1 MEKTKLGRLIN
12 RRFHRKGLLIT
23 ALAHPSYSGAQNTSA
38 ESSLSFQRFEFLG
51 DAILNLFVASEL
63 YRRFP
68 KANEGLLSRMRSILV
83 SRKLLAKIAR
93 SIGLNTNFRLGK
105 YQENITAGAREK
117 ILADVFE
124 ALLAALYF
132 DRGRKTVEQFLLQCF
147 ASYFNPKKLFLI
159 DPNPKS
165 SLQEFTQGKFGSLPV
180 YEVRPHKKRKL
191 FTAWVKIRGIRKAKG
206 SGSTKQEAESR
217 AAAAAL
223 KKLKIRKKLTYS

>member
-1 MEKTKLGRLIN
+1 MEKIKLRHSIN
-12 RRFHRKGLLIT
+12 KRFRRKGLLIT
-23 ALAHPSYSGAQNTSA
+23 ALTHPSYSGSQNVSP
-38 ESSLSFQRFEFLG
+38 ESFLNFQRLEFLG
-51 DAILNLFVASEL
+51 DAILNLFIASEL

-83 SRKLLAKIAR
+83 SKKLLAKIAR
-93 SIGLNTNFRLGK
+93 SIELGVKLRLGK
-105 YQENITAGAREK
+105 YQKNITASAREK

-132 DRGRKTVEQFLLQCF
+132 DRGRKTVEQFLLKRF
-147 ASYFNPKKLFLI
+147 VPYFDQKKLFLI

-165 SLQEFTQGKFGSLPV
+165 SLQEFTQGRFGSLPV
-180 YEVRPHKKRKL
+180 YQVQPYKNRKL
-191 FTAWVKIRGIRKAKG
+191 FMAWVKIKGVRKAKG
-206 SGSTKQEAESR
+206 IGSTKQEAESQ